1 MKFSTL
7 ATAALA
13 AATAQ
18 ANVIP
23 RDASTISDLLE
34 SVFQSMTN
42 ADNHVLD
49 FQSNPAGLHEA
60 GYALLDTLACGTK
73 VAKAME
79 YLSLHDIACIADV
92 SGRLSNIGTK
102 FLADLEAA
110 APLFAAY
117 GVCEYAYDFSL
128 SFSDL
133 SNQFFEA
140 NKEKFP
146 YESQAMADQEIT
158 AKNAEFARA
167 QAALAPGVAST
178 RLSPPR
184 SPACPILSPRL
195 PLHTTPALSW
205 PPTQPRLVHP
215 MHPAHQLPPSA
226 PIGAP
231 VGGPVGGQPEGH
243 NGTHS
248 GQPPKPIIGS
258 ANFLG
263 SSWSLSLLP
272 VVVAAFL
279 A

>member
-128 SFSDL
+128 SFC
-133 SNQFFEA
+133 
-140 NKEKFP
+140 KFP
-146 YESQAMADQEIT
+146 RSNRPLT
-158 AKNAEFARA
+158 GRA
-167 QAALAPGVAST
+167 SSFPPLYLPSEVLVERT
-178 RLSPPR
+178 VCRNLS
-184 SPACPILSPRL
+184 
-195 PLHTTPALSW
+195 H
-205 PPTQPRLVHP
+205 
-215 MHPAHQLPPSA
+215 
-226 PIGAP
+226 
-231 VGGPVGGQPEGH
+231 
-243 NGTHS
+243 
-248 GQPPKPIIGS
+248 
-258 ANFLG
+258 
-263 SSWSLSLLP
+263 
-272 VVVAAFL
+272 
-279 A
+279 